1 MVNASRGQFTFPSR
15 LRSWIWPGAS
25 DPLCSVSARPAMA
38 RRFGFCS
45 HLEAS
50 LRRISYSMIRHGN
63 QVRIPLAIT
72 SMVLIALHGTVNAG
86 PVRACAQVSGLVDG
100 QVGLQLENLPE
111 AEADATQ
118 LRTQL
123 RACLSSRNICSV
135 VYDTRN
141 GKGVLVAADVTSDLP
156 AQYLSAQGKPSAIVL
171 VRSIP
176 RVRTDSNQYCL
187 ISAKSGEASSVQQ
200 WDVSG
205 WVIALNASEPLPLQ
219 RQVLDDKA
227 ASDPTSLRGLAAALW
242 FFAER
247 MSGQP
252 SPQ

>member
-1 MVNASRGQFTFPSR
+1 M
-15 LRSWIWPGAS
+15 
-25 DPLCSVSARPAMA
+25 
-38 RRFGFCS
+38 
-45 HLEAS
+45 
-50 LRRISYSMIRHGN
+50 
-63 QVRIPLAIT
+63 RIPLATT
-72 SMVLIALHGTVNAG
+72 SMALMALDGTGNAG

-100 QVGLQLENLPE
+100 QVSLQLENLPE
-111 AEADATQ
+111 VQADATQ

-123 RACLSSRNICSV
+123 RTCLSSRNICSV
-135 VYDTRN
+135 VYDIRN
-141 GKGVLVAADVTSDLP
+141 GKGVLVAADVTPDLP
-156 AQYLSAQGKPSAIVL
+156 AQNLSEQGKSSAIVL

-187 ISAKSGEASSVQQ
+187 ISEKSSEASSVQR

-219 RQVLDDKA
+219 RQVLDDKE

-247 MSGQP
+247 MSGRP
-252 SPQ
+252 SP

>member
-1 MVNASRGQFTFPSR
+1 M
-15 LRSWIWPGAS
+15 
-25 DPLCSVSARPAMA
+25 
-38 RRFGFCS
+38 
-45 HLEAS
+45 
-50 LRRISYSMIRHGN
+50 RIL
-63 QVRIPLAIT
+63 LAIT
-72 SMVLIALHGTVNAG
+72 SMTLMGLHGTVNAG
-86 PVRACAQVSGLVDG
+86 PVRACAQVLDLVDG
-100 QVGLQLENLPE
+100 QVSRQLENLPQVQ
-111 AEADATQ
+111 ADATQ

-135 VYDTRN
+135 LYDTRN

-156 AQYLSAQGKPSAIVL
+156 AQYLSEQGKSSAIVL

-187 ISAKSGEASSVQQ
+187 ISAKSSEAGSVQR

-219 RQVLDDKA
+219 RQVLVDNA
-227 ASDPTSLRGLAAALW
+227 ASDPRSLRGLAAALW

-252 SPQ
+252 SP

>member
-1 MVNASRGQFTFPSR
+1 M
-15 LRSWIWPGAS
+15 
-25 DPLCSVSARPAMA
+25 
-38 RRFGFCS
+38 
-45 HLEAS
+45 
-50 LRRISYSMIRHGN
+50 
-63 QVRIPLAIT
+63 RIPLATT
-72 SMVLIALHGTVNAG
+72 SMALMALHGTVNAG

-111 AEADATQ
+111 VQADATQ

-123 RACLSSRNICSV
+123 RTCLSSRNICSV
-135 VYDTRN
+135 VYDNRN
-141 GKGVLVAADVTSDLP
+141 GKGVLVAADVTPDLP
-156 AQYLSAQGKPSAIVL
+156 AQNLSEQGKSSAIVL

-187 ISAKSGEASSVQQ
+187 ISEKSSEASSVQR

-219 RQVLDDKA
+219 RQILDDKG
-227 ASDPTSLRGLAAALW
+227 ASDPTTLRGLAAALW

-247 MSGQP
+247 MSGRP
-252 SPQ
+252 SP